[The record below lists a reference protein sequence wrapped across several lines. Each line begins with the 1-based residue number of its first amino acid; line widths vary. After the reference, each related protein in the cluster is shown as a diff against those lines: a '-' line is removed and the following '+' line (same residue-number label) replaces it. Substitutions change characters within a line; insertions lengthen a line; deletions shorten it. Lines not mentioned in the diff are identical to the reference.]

1 MYPNQPVS
9 FNAVSIGLHSE
20 IHEIINRDLSA
31 REFRLQKA
39 EDLSQL
45 GGIIKQGIPDVL
57 YVAADDRRFDPF
69 ALSLKLARA
78 GVVVLMISVAPTREL
93 LVKAARH
100 GAMDFL
106 VSPLQPSLA
115 GLKTEQALI
124 KKGKKPP
131 NEGLGTKIDF
141 GSARTPY
148 EKMKVV
154 VKNINELLALP
165 FAVVKIIRLCND
177 PNASAKD
184 LELPVKSDPAIA
196 AMIMRRANSAAFGS
210 TGRATSIQRAVLR
223 IGMRATRNIAS
234 SFSVFKLFEKE
245 EKSFGFN
252 RIWFW
257 QHSLASGICA
267 QALATI
273 LKYPQ
278 PEDAFLA
285 GLLHD
290 IGKMVLDD
298 FLNEEFDKAI
308 RIANTD
314 GVPMRMAENSIFQT
328 THAYIGSKLAQ
339 AWGFPSAIAEGIG
352 QHHLYQK
359 LAETGS
365 GFSLGAIVC
374 MANQMSKAIQ
384 AGSGG
389 DYIVERESSS
399 LWNRVPKDLSWRK
412 ILGGVL
418 DELNAYTEV
427 LEVPP
432 EKFRLELPA
441 SKGGKAGVFL
451 PGAGHFGPILRI
463 ALEHKGLEPVF
474 FSTLEKR
481 DGLTL
486 VIGDLSSVRSRE
498 ELADLQKGISS
509 IHEKA
514 IVIPP
519 FNEKDTPLNLDFFWL
534 ESQLKHFHSPS
545 VI

>member
-1 MYPNQPVS
+1 MYPNQRIS
-9 FNAVSIGLHSE
+9 YNAVSIGVHPE
-20 IHEIINRDLSA
+20 IHEIISRDLSA
-31 REFRLQKA
+31 TEFHLQKA
-39 EDLSQL
+39 DDLTQL
-45 GGIIKQGIPDVL
+45 GEIIKKGVPDIV
-57 YVAADDRRFDPF
+57 YVAADHPRFDPF
-69 ALSLKLARA
+69 ALSLKLAKS
-78 GVVVLMISVAPTREL
+78 GVAVLMISEAPTREM

-106 VSPLQPSLA
+106 VTPLQPSLA
-115 GLKTEQALI
+115 GLKTETALI

-148 EKMKVV
+148 EKLKIV
-154 VKNINELLALP
+154 VKNVKELLALP

-177 PNASAKD
+177 LHASAKD

-257 QHSLASGICA
+257 QHSLATGICA
-267 QALATI
+267 QTLATI
-273 LKYPQ
+273 VKYPQ

-314 GVPMRMAENSIFQT
+314 GVPMRMAENSVFQT

-339 AWGFPSAIAEGIG
+339 AWGFPSAIADGIG

-359 LAETGS
+359 HTETNS

-374 MANQMSKAIQ
+374 IANQMAKAIQ

-389 DYIVERESSS
+389 DHIVERDGSP

-412 ILGGVL
+412 ILESVL

-427 LEVPP
+427 LEIPP
-432 EKFRLELPA
+432 EQFRLEPPEQNR
-441 SKGGKAGVFL
+441 GKAGVFVQ
-451 PGAGHFGPILRI
+451 GAGHFGPLLRI
-463 ALEHKGLEPVF
+463 ALEHKGFEPVF
-474 FSTLEKR
+474 FSSLEKR
-481 DGLTL
+481 DGLVL
-486 VIGDLSSVRSRE
+486 VIGDLSSARNRD

-509 IHEKA
+509 IHENA
-514 IVIPP
+514 IIIPP
-519 FNEKDTPLNLDFFWL
+519 FNEKDAPFHLDFFWL
-534 ESQLKHFHSPS
+534 ESRMKQVLGE
-545 VI
+545 